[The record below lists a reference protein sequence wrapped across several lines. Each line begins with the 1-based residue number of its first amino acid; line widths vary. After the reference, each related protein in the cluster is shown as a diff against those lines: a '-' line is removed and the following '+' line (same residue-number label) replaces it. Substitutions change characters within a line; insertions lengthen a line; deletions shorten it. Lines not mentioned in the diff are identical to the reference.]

1 MSMNIQIGDVATWV
15 ATTVAIFSAF
25 SAIRASKAADKYQ
38 VEAARCARQG
48 ADLLE
53 KNYQLSQRS
62 WADQHFNAVR
72 AWADQVCCAMADA
85 THLVEQ
91 PQSFGDAK
99 KSILVRLSALIDAGR
114 WYFPNQW
121 NDDYG
126 THKEPAYRGVRQPV
140 LDCIVYAYDSLRDA
154 EVGNG
159 AKDEIVAAQR
169 EFVSHIQTV
178 LNPRA
183 REREIKKII
192 KEFEVSER
200 LRNAPGTVPKRASPS
215 L

>member
-1 MSMNIQIGDVATWV
+1 MEIHIGDGATWV
-15 ATTVAIFSAF
+15 ATAVAIFSAF
-25 SAIRASKAADKYQ
+25 SATRAAKAAEKYQ
-38 VEAARCARQG
+38 AEAAHCARQG
-48 ADLLE
+48 TELLE

-62 WADQHFNAVR
+62 WTDQHFNAVR
-72 AWADQVCCAMADA
+72 SWADQVCCAIADA

-99 KSILVRLSALIDAGR
+99 KSVLVRLSSLIDTGR

-121 NDDYG
+121 SDDYG
-126 THKEPAYRGVRQPV
+126 THKEPAYRGIRQPV
-140 LDCIVYAYDSLRDA
+140 LDCIVDAYNGLRDA

-159 AKDEIVAAQR
+159 AKGRIVAAQR

-183 REREIKKII
+183 REREIKKILD
-192 KEFEVSER
+192 EFEVSER
-200 LRNAPGTVPKRASPS
+200 LRNAPGTVPNK
-215 L
+215 